1 MTLQTSP
8 SWSTPH
14 SPRPSRALKGRKKY
28 PCPGDRFWVPAGE
41 RAAIAGYDLGG
52 MIYAG
57 TGLPP
62 VSRQR
67 VGIEPALLDPQLKVG
82 QGIADRQG
90 RFMSYW
96 PSYSAIHPDSRTA
109 YLEWLAG
116 GRGPG
121 AYIGYVFLF
130 FYGIERRVLADAA
143 QSRLARAEVD
153 VLLAEVERLKILYKA
168 EPSFQGYAAN
178 LLSFARYAY
187 RPVQVEELRPPLER
201 VNFAETPLTVRLAL
215 GSFALQGRPIPA
227 EWALSWLLTS
237 PDIYLRTPAVRCPD
251 EFRELFEQRYL
262 ETFDGGGL
270 VVPPGKLTIT
280 AHYYPASATF
290 SGQITLKL
298 DVPEVTAYPAFLRP
312 IRDVADGVV
321 QDLDAYSR
329 WIGRTGG
336 TDGLAA
342 LALLPAELA
351 LRRRDSEEAVRLVEW
366 IERKL
371 GAQSSALVNG
381 RELFAHWP
389 VKMAGKATR
398 REAEMLAG
406 FLAQRGYGI
415 EPDVRFG
422 GSLFTFLP
430 VVLFRLPDDFGN
442 KSGNVSGD
450 ISEVSP
456 AYHAAAVLLHLAA
469 ALSAADGSIT
479 EPEERHLL
487 AHLESSLPHLSDAER
502 TRLKAHL
509 RWLLAVPPGLAG
521 LKKRIAPLPAEQRRE
536 IGQFLIG
543 VAGADGHIGS
553 EELKLLT
560 RIYALLGLDAQ
571 TVYSDVHALASG
583 EASTEPVTVRPAE
596 PAAGFP
602 IPPLSKTKPRARRQ
616 GVTLDL
622 EKVQAKLAETE
633 QVSSFLEEIFREEE
647 APSPPAPLPS
657 PSHAPAGRGETSSVA
672 GLDAAHSALLQR
684 LAEKDAWP
692 RMEIERLA
700 DELGL
705 LPDGALELINEA
717 AFARCGAPLLEGD
730 EMIEIDR
737 QVLLEITT
745 T

>member
-1 MTLQTSP
+1 MP
-8 SWSTPH
+8 P
-14 SPRPSRALKGRKKY
+14 
-28 PCPGDRFWVPAGE
+28 GE
-41 RAAIAGYDLGG
+41 RVNLAGYDIGG
-52 MIYAG
+52 MLYAG
-57 TGLPP
+57 TGLAP

-67 VGIEPALLDPQLKVG
+67 VGIEPALLDPQMRVG
-82 QGIADRQG
+82 RGIPDRQG

-96 PSYSAIHPDSRTA
+96 PSYSAIHPDSRMA

-130 FYGIERRVLADAA
+130 FYGLERRLIADAA
-143 QSRLARAEVD
+143 QSRQARAEVD
-153 VLLAEVERLKILYKA
+153 VLLAEVERLKALYKA
-168 EPSFQGYAAN
+168 EPSFQGYAGN
-178 LLSFARYAY
+178 LLAFARYAY
-187 RPVQVEELRPPLER
+187 RPVKVEDLRPPQER

-251 EFRELFEQRYL
+251 EFRELFEQRYR
-262 ETFDGGGL
+262 ETFDGTGL

-298 DVPEVTAYPAFLRP
+298 DLPDVTASPALLRP

-336 TDGLAA
+336 SEGLAA
-342 LALLPAELA
+342 LSLLPAELA
-351 LRRRDSEEAVRLVEW
+351 LRRRDSDEAVRLVEW

-371 GAQSSALVNG
+371 GAESSVLVGG

-389 VKMAGKATR
+389 VKLAGKATR

-406 FLAQRGYGI
+406 FLAQRGYGL

-422 GSLFTFLP
+422 GALYTFLP
-430 VVLFRLPDDFGN
+430 VVLFRLPDSFGN
-442 KSGNVSGD
+442 SAGNVSGD
-450 ISEVSP
+450 ISGVSP

-479 EPEERHLL
+479 EQEERHLL
-487 AHLESSLPHLSDAER
+487 AHLESSLHLSDAER
-502 TRLKAHL
+502 TRLTAHL
-509 RWLLAVPPGLAG
+509 RWLLAAPPGLAG
-521 LKKRIAPLPAEQRRE
+521 VKKRVEPLPMEQRRG

-553 EELKLLT
+553 EELKLLI
-560 RIYALLGLDAQ
+560 RIYALLGLDSQA
-571 TVYSDVHALASG
+571 VYSDVHSLASG
-583 EASTEPVTVRPAE
+583 EVSWGPAAAEPVTVLPAE
-596 PAAGFP
+596 PAPRFP
-602 IPPLSKTKPRARRQ
+602 IPRRARPP

-622 EKVQAKLAETE
+622 QKVQAKLAETE

-647 APSPPAPLPS
+647 APPPPAPLPS
-657 PSHAPAGRGETSSVA
+657 PSHSPAGRGAGGEGALGLA
-672 GLDAAHSALLQR
+672 GLDAVHSALLQR
-684 LAEKDAWP
+684 LAAKDAWP

-705 LPDGALELINEA
+705 LPDGALEVINEA
-717 AFARCGAPLLEGD
+717 AFERCGAPLLEGD

-737 QVLLEITT
+737 QVLLEITAT
-745 T
+745 

>member
-1 MTLQTSP
+1 MILQTSP
-8 SWSTPH
+8 LWSTPH
-14 SPRPSRALKGRKKY
+14 SPRPSRGLKARKKY
-28 PCPGDRFWVPAGE
+28 PCPGDRFWVPAEE
-41 RAAIAGYDLGG
+41 RVAIAGYDVGG
-52 MIYAG
+52 MVYAG

-82 QGIADRQG
+82 RGIADRQG

-130 FYGIERRVLADAA
+130 FYGLERRLLADAA
-143 QSRLARAEVD
+143 QSRLARSEVD
-153 VLLAEVERLKILYKA
+153 VLLAEVERLKTLYKA

-187 RPVQVEELRPPLER
+187 RPVQVEELRPPLDR
-201 VNFAETPLTVRLAL
+201 INFAETPLTVRLAL

-262 ETFDGGGL
+262 ETFDGAGL
-270 VVPPGKLTIT
+270 IVPPGKLTIT

-298 DVPEVTAYPAFLRP
+298 DLPDVTAYPAFLRP
-312 IRDVADGVV
+312 VRDVADGVV

-336 TDGLAA
+336 SDGLAA

-351 LRRRDSEEAVRLVEW
+351 LRRRDSDEAVRLVEW
-366 IERKL
+366 IEGKL
-371 GAQSSALVNG
+371 GTESSVVIGGA
-381 RELFAHWP
+381 ELFRRWP
-389 VKMAGKATR
+389 VKSVGKVTR

-406 FLAQRGYGI
+406 FLAQRGYGL

-430 VVLFRLPDDFGN
+430 AVLFRLPDSFGN
-442 KSGNVSGD
+442 TAGNTAGNDSGD
-450 ISEVSP
+450 GPSP

-479 EPEERHLL
+479 EQEERHLL
-487 AHLESSLPHLSDAER
+487 AHLESSLHLSDAER
-502 TRLKAHL
+502 TRLTAHL
-509 RWLLAVPPGLAG
+509 RWLLAAPPGLGG
-521 LKKRIAPLPAEQRRE
+521 LKKRVAPLPQEQRRG

-543 VAGADGHIGS
+543 VAGADGHVGP

-560 RIYALLGLDAQ
+560 RIYALLELDVQA
-571 TVYSDVHALASG
+571 VYSDVHALASG
-583 EASTEPVTVRPAE
+583 EEPVTVRPAE
-596 PAAGFP
+596 PAARFP
-602 IPPLSKTKPRARRQ
+602 IPPIPQKSAPRARPP

-622 EKVQAKLAETE
+622 QKVQAKLAETE
-633 QVSSFLEEIFREEE
+633 QVSSFLEEIFRQEE

-657 PSHAPAGRGETSSVA
+657 PTQAPAGRGETASVA
-672 GLDAAHSALLQR
+672 GLDAAHSTLLER

-705 LPDGALELINEA
+705 LPDGALEVINEA
-717 AFARCGAPLLEGD
+717 AFALCGAPLLEGD

-737 QVLLEITT
+737 QVLQEITAP
-745 T
+745 

>member
-1 MTLQTSP
+1 
-8 SWSTPH
+8 
-14 SPRPSRALKGRKKY
+14 
-28 PCPGDRFWVPAGE
+28 VPAGE
-41 RAAIAGYDLGG
+41 RAAIAGYDVGG

-82 QGIADRQG
+82 RGVADRQG

-121 AYIGYVFLF
+121 AYVGYVFLF

-143 QSRLARAEVD
+143 QSRQARSEVD
-153 VLLAEVERLKILYKA
+153 VLLAEVERLKTLYKA

-215 GSFALQGRPIPA
+215 GSFAQAGRPIPA

-262 ETFDGGGL
+262 ETFDGMGL
-270 VVPPGKLTIT
+270 IVPPGKLTIT

-329 WIGRTGG
+329 WVGRTGG
-336 TDGLAA
+336 SDGLAA

-351 LRRRDSEEAVRLVEW
+351 LRRRDSEEAVRMVEW

-371 GAQSSALVNG
+371 AAGSSALVNG

-406 FLAQRGYGI
+406 FLAQRGYGM

-422 GSLFTFLP
+422 GALFTFLP

-442 KSGNVSGD
+442 RAGNKAGNVSGD

-469 ALSAADGSIT
+469 AVSAADGSIT

-487 AHLESSLPHLSDAER
+487 AHLESSLLHLSDAER

-521 LKKRIAPLPAEQRRE
+521 LKKRIAPLPAEQRRG

-571 TVYSDVHALASG
+571 AVYSDIHALASG
-583 EASTEPVTVRPAE
+583 EEPVTVRPAE
-596 PAAGFP
+596 PATGFP
-602 IPPLSKTKPRARRQ
+602 IPKPKPRARPQ

-622 EKVQAKLAETE
+622 QKVQAKLAETE

-647 APSPPAPLPS
+647 APSPPVAVLPS
-657 PSHAPAGRGETSSVA
+657 PGDGRAGDGRGAGGEGAFALA
-672 GLDAAHSALLQR
+672 GLDAAHSSLLQR

-717 AFARCGAPLLEGD
+717 AFALCGAPLLEGD

-737 QVLLEITT
+737 QILQEITAT
-745 T
+745 